1 MYELPPILTGSSAQ
15 QIAAIRA
22 YLVRMADRLNEA
34 ADAPGVTYTQAG
46 GTAAARQIRRGAQS
60 GGTAEADA
68 EAMRRNAAFRV
79 SSYEAASV
87 QAASRLFAAIS

>member
-46 GTAAARQIRRGAQS
+46 GTGAAHRAAARRRR
-60 GGTAEADA
+60 TPRPCAETPRSCA
-68 EAMRRNAAFRV
+68 R
-79 SSYEAASV
+79 
-87 QAASRLFAAIS
+87 